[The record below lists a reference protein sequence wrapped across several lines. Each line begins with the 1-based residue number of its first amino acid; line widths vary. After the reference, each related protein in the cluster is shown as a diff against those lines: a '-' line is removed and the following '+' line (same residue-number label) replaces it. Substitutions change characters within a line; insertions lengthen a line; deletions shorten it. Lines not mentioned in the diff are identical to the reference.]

1 VIKYISYT
9 HNRLNT
15 EEFMDNRFC
24 KKLKKLKAVL
34 MAFVILASL
43 LVPTATVEAA
53 PNEVAQACLGI
64 DVSRYQGKIDWDKV
78 AASGVQFAM
87 IRIGSRTMGTGVLSE
102 DPYAKYNLQEAN
114 RVGIKVG
121 AYFFSTAVSDAE
133 VIEEANFTLN
143 IISKY
148 KITFPVAYD
157 CEGYNKTSS
166 RQYILGRDIRTV
178 LAVRFLDTIAA
189 AGYTPMFYAS
199 QNSMTGNKDWNMA
212 VLNKYKVW
220 VAQYPSDPF
229 PITASSSY
237 TGAHAMWQYTEK
249 ASIAGIS
256 GSVDMNVAYFNYDG
270 IAEAKDT
277 SGTPTVTAPTTT
289 TTTATSTT
297 TAASVTFTP
306 VVEVIT
312 VNATDVNLRT
322 VPSSTDPTT
331 IVAPINPGDM
341 IFRTGIGDNG
351 WSQVILNGQIL
362 YVYSA
367 YVTKVL

>member
-1 VIKYISYT
+1 MIKYISYT

-220 VAQYPSDPF
+220 VAQYPSQPY
-229 PITASSSY
+229 PLTPNSTY
-237 TGAHAMWQYTEK
+237 TGQYSMWQCSETGT
-249 ASIAGIS
+249 IAGIN
-256 GSVDMNVAYFNYDG
+256 GAVDLDISYFYFDG
-270 IAEAKDT
+270 VNEAKDP
-277 SGTPTVTAPTTT
+277 SGAPVLTAE
-289 TTTATSTT
+289 
-297 TAASVTFTP
+297 TAANIVFVPVSQVVTP
-306 VVEVIT
+306 NRSQVAI
-312 VNATDVNLRT
+312 RT
-322 VPSSTDPTT
+322 VPSSADPAT
-331 IVAPINPGDM
+331 VVINVDPGVD
-341 IFRTGIGDNG
+341 IIRSGIGNNG
-351 WSQVILNGQIL
+351 WSQLIIDGQ
-362 YVYSA
+362 VYYAVTA
-367 YVTKVL
+367 YLTKLL

>member
-1 VIKYISYT
+1 
-9 HNRLNT
+9 
-15 EEFMDNRFC
+15 
-24 KKLKKLKAVL
+24 
-34 MAFVILASL
+34 
-43 LVPTATVEAA
+43 
-53 PNEVAQACLGI
+53 
-64 DVSRYQGKIDWDKV
+64 
-78 AASGVQFAM
+78 
-87 IRIGSRTMGTGVLSE
+87 
-102 DPYAKYNLQEAN
+102 
-114 RVGIKVG
+114 
-121 AYFFSTAVSDAE
+121 
-133 VIEEANFTLN
+133 
-143 IISKY
+143 
-148 KITFPVAYD
+148 
-157 CEGYNKTSS
+157 
-166 RQYILGRDIRTV
+166 V

-362 YVYSA
+362 YIYSA